1 MKRSVFLF
9 IFMCLFSCNQELNE
23 QEETV
28 SEVELLFP
36 NFPDQ
41 PFLNINFESL
51 TLDVFDVL
59 KRQNYQEKQNQVNHY
74 INEVDNIV
82 VIIPESEKLGNFKIF
97 FFDKNEQFLD
107 DLDHFFTKRAKKTS
121 KKVTSQEFT
130 YYEFDTYKHNFTAT
144 IFEMENALRINFNL
158 IKKH

>member
-107 DLDHFFTKRAKKTS
+107 DLDHFFTKRAKK
-121 KKVTSQEFT
+121 K
-130 YYEFDTYKHNFTAT
+130 
-144 IFEMENALRINFNL
+144 
-158 IKKH
+158 